1 MKKITILLA
10 AVLIVAF
17 LIGGTFSVA
26 YADETDTGEEQT
38 NETEEAP
45 AENEESETVEVPK
58 ELWDEILEVLEQLK
72 NAQSGD
78 DVKEIVENTLGARIK
93 EYFGESW
100 GDIILAGVFIVASLI
115 FTVINKK
122 KNATLMAGVETVYK
136 TTKSAVSKISKKDDN
151 TALDEIV
158 ATSTEKSASAE
169 KMSRATLEMVKL
181 LFLKS
186 NAKDDAKAEAEK
198 LYQGAITENVQ
209 GVSADIQRGQ

>member
-1 MKKITILLA
+1 MKKISILLA

-38 NETEEAP
+38 NETEEPP

-78 DVKEIVENTLGARIK
+78 DVKDIVENTLGARIR
-93 EYFGESW
+93 EYFGDSW
-100 GDIILAGVFIVASLI
+100 GDVVLAGIFILASIVIALM
-115 FTVINKK
+115 NKK
-122 KNATLMAGVETVYK
+122 KNATLLAGVETVYK
-136 TTKSAVSKISKKDDN
+136 TAKSTAKRISKKEDD